1 MANFKIPNLCGAS
14 PDLNGALD
22 EINKLKD
29 KLTANIDVDAS
40 ALKADLETGLG
51 DLQSAFDKLEI
62 KLPEVPNVNFQAEIT
77 SLINDIDR
85 TSIQGLAAFNTKLAQ
100 LELDFGNTLKEKGLS
115 LDSLVTDATTK
126 LSAGGN
132 VCDLAPNIE
141 IPAANSGSGVTTEE
155 KEERGSGTSITISE
169 TPKEVVSV
177 QGKKT
182 GSTFFGNVTYKQS
195 GRTFTTTQRDA
206 DNNLISYAE
215 LKVTYI
221 ISLVKEKPIATK
233 QASKDGEKEEPSIVT
248 TNSVAV
254 EKNVQ
259 GKIQSLLKKIDMKGI
274 SGLATEKENAGI
286 QAALGKLKDGSFKEQ
301 MQKDIAA
308 AQAEQKKIWPDPLNY
323 KRVVPPNP
331 TVANINSSALK
342 AAQDSGASISSVAS
356 ADKENREVKVTS
368 TQNRNTVTT
377 TTTTT
382 SSGST
387 ITTPKTE
394 KTVVSEDGFASRK
407 VTIVEYFKTADVFN
421 YVTPDG
427 KFPKSYKR
435 YTNDKKYQLREKIGE
450 GVELKQKP
458 FGIVAMRAR
467 TFAITD
473 GVVGYQPFV
482 YKRNGDYD
490 EKEVPILRVQPGLV
504 KDSNPPKVI
513 FLPQFDALSTFLK
526 CQILAIKY
534 TVLEKVD
541 PNFSG

>member
-51 DLQSAFDKLEI
+51 DLQSAFNKLEI
-62 KLPEVPNVNFQAEIT
+62 KLPEVPDVNFQAEIT

-85 TSIQGLAAFNTKLAQ
+85 TSIEGLAAFNIKLAQ

-177 QGKKT
+177 QGKKS

-215 LKVTYI
+215 IKVTYTI
-221 ISLVKEKPIATK
+221 NLVKEKPIAVL
-233 QASKDGEKEEPSIVT
+233 QPDKDGEKEEPSIVSKNT
-248 TNSVAV
+248 KSV

-259 GKIQSLLKKIDMKGI
+259 SKIQSLLKKIDVKGI

-286 QAALGKLKDGSFKEQ
+286 QAALGKLSDGSFKAAMEA
-301 MQKDIAA
+301 DIAKA
-308 AQAEQKKIWPDPLNY
+308 KEEQKKIWQDPLNY
-323 KRVVPPNP
+323 KRVVAPSSSSI
-331 TVANINSSALK
+331 NIEDSAVK
-342 AAQDSGASISSVAS
+342 AAQDSGANITKISS
-356 ADKENREVKVTS
+356 ENKTTREVKVT
-368 TQNRNTVTT
+368 TTENRNTVTQT
-377 TTTTT
+377 TTTINTKKG
-382 SSGST
+382 GST
-387 ITTPKTE
+387 KITTPKTE
-394 KTVVSEDGFASRK
+394 KSTISINGFAMRK
-407 VTIVEYFKTADVFN
+407 VQIRQSFITSSAPEKFKTKPSWKLVDEIA
-421 YVTPDG
+421 
-427 KFPKSYKR
+427 
-435 YTNDKKYQLREKIGE
+435 L
-450 GVELKQKP
+450 GVELKQIP
-458 FGIVAMRAR
+458 FSIDYVHGRVY
-467 TFAITD
+467 D
-473 GVVGYQPFV
+473 GDSHTGSFV
-482 YKRNGDYD
+482 FDNADRENSS
-490 EKEVPILRVQPGLV
+490 ILAAFV
-504 KDSNPPKVI
+504 KDSSPPKVI
-513 FLPQFDALSTFLK
+513 FMPDFEYISGFKLVSALY
-526 CQILAIKY
+526 IKY
-534 TVLEKVD
+534 TVLEKID
-541 PNFSG
+541 PNFKG

>member
-51 DLQSAFDKLEI
+51 DLQSAFNKLEI
-62 KLPEVPNVNFQAEIT
+62 KLPEVPDVNFQAEIT

-85 TSIQGLAAFNTKLAQ
+85 TSIEGLAAFNIKLAQ

-177 QGKKT
+177 QGKKS

-248 TNSVAV
+248 TNSAAV

-308 AQAEQKKIWPDPLNY
+308 AQEEQKKIWQDPLNY
-323 KRVVPPNP
+323 KRVVPPAP
-331 TVANINSSALK
+331 TVNSVVSSAVK
-342 AAQDSGASISSVAS
+342 SAQDSGATISQVPVES
-356 ADKENREVKVTS
+356 KKTREVEITS
-368 TQNRNTVTT
+368 TENRNTVTT
-377 TTTTT
+377 TTTTIET
-382 SSGST
+382 KGGGSKT
-387 ITTPKTE
+387 ITRPKTE
-394 KTVVSEDGFASRK
+394 KSTISIKGFAMRRVSIRENYI
-407 VTIVEYFKTADVFN
+407 TSSAPERFKT
-421 YVTPDG
+421 
-427 KFPKSYKR
+427 KPKWKLV
-435 YTNDKKYQLREKIGE
+435 DEIGS
-450 GVELKQKP
+450 GIELKQMP
-458 FGIVAMRAR
+458 FTIDYVRGR
-467 TFAITD
+467 
-473 GVVGYQPFV
+473 V
-482 YKRNGDYD
+482 YKPDGSYFQYVFNRHVNSGR
-490 EKEVPILRVQPGLV
+490 KTGNMIAALV
-504 KDSNPPKVI
+504 EGSNPPKVV
-513 FLPQFDALSTFLK
+513 FLPNDIDDPSVLNISALY
-526 CQILAIKY
+526 IKY
-534 TVLEKVD
+534 TALEKID
-541 PNFSG
+541 PNFKG